1 MFSALLLLVIGRRFG
16 LKQGE
21 VFKPSS
27 IPLVILGASLLW
39 FGWFGFNAGSA
50 LKAGSVS
57 ASAVVVT
64 FLSAAAAGL
73 SWMIIEWRS
82 RGKPSSV
89 GFSVAAVCGLVAIT
103 PGSGFVTAPVSIII
117 GLTSGI
123 VSYLAANW
131 RANKTDIDPL
141 DVFACHGV
149 NGIMGSLATGIFA
162 SVLVNPA
169 GNNGLLYGNPG
180 LFVAQLI
187 AAVVVITYAFAG
199 SYILLKLVDRV
210 SKLRVLPEEENEGL
224 DIAEL
229 GESLN
234 E

>member
-1 MFSALLLLVIGRRFG
+1 
-16 LKQGE
+16 LKKGE

-27 IPLVILGASLLW
+27 IPLVILGASILW

-50 LKAGSVS
+50 LKAGDVS

-73 SWMIIEWRS
+73 SWMIIEWRI

-103 PGSGFVTAPVSIII
+103 PGSGFITVPASIIV
-117 GLTSGI
+117 GLASGI
-123 VSYLAANW
+123 VSYFAANW
-131 RANKTDIDPL
+131 RANKTNIDDSL

-149 NGIMGSLATGIFA
+149 NGIMGSLATGLFA

-169 GNNGLLYGNPG
+169 GANGLLYGNPG
-180 LFVAQLI
+180 LFEAQLI
-187 AAVVVITYAFAG
+187 AAIAVIAYAFVG
-199 SYILLKLVDRV
+199 SYILLKLINRV
-210 SKLRVLPEEENEGL
+210 SKLRVEPEEENEGL

-229 GESLN
+229 GESID